1 MNAEVVELEENTRDG
16 ISSRESKEVL
26 GFVQDMIRKKI
37 HPVQFKNS
45 QKRDMSSYY
54 ISCVC

>member
-1 MNAEVVELEENTRDG
+1 MNAEVVDLEENTRGG
-16 ISSRESKEVL
+16 IISRESKEVL